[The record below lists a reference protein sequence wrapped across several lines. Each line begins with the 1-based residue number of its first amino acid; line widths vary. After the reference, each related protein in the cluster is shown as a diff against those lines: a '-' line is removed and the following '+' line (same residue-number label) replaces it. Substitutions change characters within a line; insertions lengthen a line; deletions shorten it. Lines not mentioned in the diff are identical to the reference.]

1 MEAADAALAKSARQ
15 RVQTDRARQALWPS
29 TAPTQD
35 FGQSVAPP
43 LQIERDRASTASGP
57 AFSKTIRPGQ
67 RQTDASPQALSRPQ
81 RPPGRYGRSA
91 RWKQEHAGTR
101 RLDGCTEGR
110 DAQRSSATSHP
121 ADRTGLFPEPGSPGC
136 DTGRAARTR
145 HPFTYPVR
153 TCRGAPQRRRRDG
166 LDAFNKRRTPAPGR
180 PHRFAAGHARRTA
193 PRRYSIW
200 PRPC

>member
-15 RVQTDRARQALWPS
+15 RVQTDRARQALWPL

-43 LQIERDRASTASGP
+43 PSERTGPGVDRVGPGVFQDNSSRTTPNRRIAAGALASAT
-57 AFSKTIRPGQ
+57 
-67 RQTDASPQALSRPQ
+67 
-81 RPPGRYGRSA
+81 PPGRDGRSA

-166 LDAFNKRRTPAPGR
+166 LDAFNKRRTPALDR

-193 PRRYSIW
+193 PRRYSI
-200 PRPC
+200 